1 MKMTPPWSRRR
12 ATQPASVTF
21 CPASVVRNEPAARVR
36 STNTPCQWPDET
48 TAKCRGGVTAGTL
61 AIVGTSIA
69 LIGPGAI
76 GATVAAYL
84 HAAGHPV
91 LLYGHTPRES
101 IEVRP
106 DDLDP
111 IVLPGPVCIDP
122 DEVDGPVDVVFLAV
136 KDTQNE
142 QAGAWLSRL
151 CDERTVVCALQNG
164 VEQVERVGR
173 FCPSSTVVPAAVWIS
188 SEMQPEG
195 WVRVRTESRLVLPD
209 SEAAT
214 ALAQLLRA
222 AGITVDLEPDFK
234 TAAWRKLLVNSV
246 VGFMVLTGRRA
257 GIFRRDDVAALA
269 HRYLAECLAVG
280 RADGANLGD
289 GVIDEIVDLL
299 AHAPLDITT
308 SMLTDREANKPLE
321 WDIRNGIILRKAA
334 AHGLA
339 TPISEVVV
347 PLLAAASDGPG

>member
-1 MKMTPPWSRRR
+1 M
-12 ATQPASVTF
+12 
-21 CPASVVRNEPAARVR
+21 
-36 STNTPCQWPDET
+36 
-48 TAKCRGGVTAGTL
+48 
-61 AIVGTSIA
+61 GTSIA

-84 HAAGHPV
+84 HAAGHTI
-91 LLYGHTPRES
+91 LLCGHTPRES
-101 IEVRP
+101 IEVRL
-106 DDLDP
+106 DDHDP
-111 IVLPGPVCIDP
+111 IVLPGPVHTDP
-122 DEVDGPVDVVFLAV
+122 AEVDDPANVVFLAV

-142 QAGAWLSRL
+142 QAGAWLARL
-151 CDERTVVCALQNG
+151 CDENTVVCALQNG

-188 SEMQPEG
+188 SEPQPEG
-195 WVRVRTESRLVLPD
+195 WVRVRTESRLVMPD
-209 SEAAT
+209 TEEAAT
-214 ALAQLLRA
+214 LAELLRG
-222 AGITVDLEPDFK
+222 AGMTIELEPDFK

-269 HRYLAECLAVG
+269 RRYLAECLAVA

-299 AHAPLDITT
+299 AQAPPDITT

-321 WDIRNGIILRKAA
+321 WDIRNGVIARKAA
-334 AHGLA
+334 EHGLA
-339 TPISEVVV
+339 TPISDVLV